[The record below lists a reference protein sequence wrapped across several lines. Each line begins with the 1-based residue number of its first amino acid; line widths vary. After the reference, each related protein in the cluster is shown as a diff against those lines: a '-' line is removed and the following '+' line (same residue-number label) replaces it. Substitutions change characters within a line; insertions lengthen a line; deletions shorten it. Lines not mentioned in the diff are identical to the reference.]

1 MATKIK
7 KTVPSVTKCEL
18 EDRIHKTFHFL
29 DDLGHCPDA
38 DEWLHYHMTVAI
50 KILFGES
57 LKGTLI
63 YLEETGE
70 VKVLD
75 KD

>member
-1 MATKIK
+1 MTKIK
-7 KTVPSVTKCEL
+7 KAVPSVTKREL

-29 DDLGHCPDA
+29 DDLGHGPDA
-38 DEWLHYHMTVAI
+38 DVWLRYHMTVAI

-63 YLEETGE
+63 YNEKTGE
-70 VKVLD
+70 VKIDD